1 MRVLVTGGCGF
12 IGSAVVRLAV
22 ERGDNVLNIDR
33 RRKSNPTP
41 ALGPIGS
48 REGYARLEADVTD
61 RALMRAVV
69 REFAPDAVIHLAAPE
84 SDDPTAIVDGEI
96 GGAFSIL
103 EAARSWFESAPAAVR
118 GRFRMVH
125 LERAES
131 DMPDHIDR
139 SQAVKGA
146 ASSLIERWARAT
158 AMPAVT
164 CVASAA
170 FGPWQPRTSLLS
182 RMLASLMHDQAFAV
196 PDGGETVRDWLPV
209 RDLAEAILAATIAPD
224 AEGRID
230 ISVGAER
237 RDIDI
242 AESICGLL
250 DERLPRASGAPW
262 FSLVKTE
269 GSPRTAL
276 SSPMLD
282 SSEAERLLGWRPQG
296 FHVGLDRL
304 LSWTIASY
312 EASRARA
319 SAMAV
324 AAE

>member
-12 IGSAVVRLAV
+12 VGSAVVRLAV

-41 ALGPIGS
+41 ALGPIAN

-84 SDDPTAIVDGEI
+84 SDDPAAIVDGEI
-96 GGAFSIL
+96 GGAFSIV
-103 EAARSWFESAPAAVR
+103 EASRAWFESSPAAVR
-118 GRFRMVH
+118 GRFRLVH

-131 DMPDHIDR
+131 DLPEPMDR
-139 SQAVKGA
+139 AQAVKGA
-146 ASSLIERWARAT
+146 ASNLIERWARAT
-158 AMPAVT
+158 AMPTVT
-164 CVASAA
+164 CVAGAA
-170 FGPWQPRTSLLS
+170 FGPWQQRTSLLS
-182 RMLASLMHDQAFAV
+182 QMLAFLMHDQTFAI
-196 PDGGETVRDWLPV
+196 PAAGETVRDWLPV
-209 RDLAEAILAATIAPD
+209 RDLAEAVLAAATAQD

-250 DERLPRASGAPW
+250 DDRLPRASGAPW

-269 GSPRTAL
+269 GSPRSAL

-282 SSEAERLLGWRPQG
+282 SGEAERVLGWRPQG

-312 EASRARA
+312 EASRARI